1 MRVLVTGA
9 TGYIGSA
16 VAHAMA
22 RRGHEV
28 AGLARSD
35 DAAAVLEAAGLG
47 VVRGDLHDAEGV
59 GRAAG
64 EADAVV
70 HVASD
75 SEDGAAADRAAA
87 HAVLD
92 ALEGSDR
99 PFLYTSG
106 VWVLGNTGESVADE
120 SWTLRPLPRVAW
132 RVEVEQDVLAG
143 ARRGVCSV
151 VLRPA
156 IVYGDGGGIPGSL
169 VEEGRTTGRVRVV
182 GDGWQ
187 EWPMVHRGDLADLY
201 VRCLDVP
208 AGTLLHAASG
218 PSYAARDVALAAAR
232 AAGDDVVVER
242 WPLPE
247 AREELGS
254 YAEALALSQRVSG
267 RRAAERTGWR
277 PSGPSF
283 LEDMLGGYL
292 AGA

>member
-16 VAHAMA
+16 VAQALKE
-22 RRGHEV
+22 RGHEV
-28 AGLARSD
+28 RGLARSD
-35 DAAAVLEAAGLG
+35 ASAGELESRGLG
-47 VVRGDLHDAEGV
+47 VARGDLHEPGSV
-59 GRAAG
+59 VRAASD
-64 EADAVV
+64 ADAVV
-70 HVASD
+70 HAASAD
-75 SEDGAAADRAAA
+75 ERAGEADRATTLA
-87 HAVLD
+87 LLES
-92 ALEGSDR
+92 LEGSGR

-132 RVEVEQDVLAG
+132 RAEVEQEVLRA
-143 ARRGVCSV
+143 ARRGVRTV

-156 IVYGDGGGIPGSL
+156 IVYGDGGGIPGSM
-169 VEEGRTTGRVRVV
+169 VDEGRRTGRVRVV

-187 EWPMVHRGDLADLY
+187 EWPMVNRRDVADLY

-232 AAGDDVVVER
+232 AAGDGVEVEH
-242 WPLPE
+242 WPLAD
-247 AREELGS
+247 AREALGS
-254 YAEALALSQRVSG
+254 FAEALALSQRVSG

-283 LEDMLGGYL
+283 LQDMLGGSH
-292 AGA
+292 AGG